1 MHLPL
6 SYITMD
12 HVDAGQWQI
21 KLQRY
26 VITFITFVIVH
37 NYFSTFYKI
46 IVVPPSHRTSSKRRT
61 TRRAPIGWARLRVEA
76 GQSARATV
84 RLCCGFTLLV
94 GDRLREVECSRG
106 AYNTSLN
113 NWRRY
118 WLGTK
123 NNHASVLGWVIMK
136 KGVNSA
142 VEWCFNRH
150 KCVWG
155 VKSLTLVNM

>member
-84 RLCCGFTLLV
+84 RLCCVFTLLV

-106 AYNTSLN
+106 AYNTSQPEQLKEI
-113 NWRRY
+113 
-118 WLGTK
+118 LT
-123 NNHASVLGWVIMK
+123 
-136 KGVNSA
+136 
-142 VEWCFNRH
+142 RH
-150 KCVWG
+150 KEQPCERSWVSYNEKRREFSG
-155 VKSLTLVNM
+155 RVVF